1 VSDWTPTLPDLVG
14 FLGVAM
20 LIGAYAALQF
30 RKLDAENPWYSALNA
45 LAAVLIGISLIYSFN
60 AASFVIE
67 IFWFTISVYGLWRS
81 TIGKRA
87 RKRGQKGGT
96 ASEP

>member
-1 VSDWTPTLPDLVG
+1 MTGPDAIG

-30 RKLDAENPWYSALNA
+30 GKLSADDPWYSGLNA
-45 LAAVLIGISLIYSFN
+45 LAAVLITVSLLYSFN

-67 IFWFTISVYGLWRS
+67 VFWFFISIYGLWRALRL
-81 TIGKRA
+81 KRVRSA
-87 RKRGQKGGT
+87 SHQGGT
-96 ASEP
+96 PAE

>member
-1 VSDWTPTLPDLVG
+1 MSAWTPAFPDVIG

-30 RKLDAENPWYSALNA
+30 GKLDAENPWYSALNA

-67 IFWFTISVYGLWRS
+67 IFWFTISAYGLWRS
-81 TIGKRA
+81 TIGKRD
-87 RKRGQKGGT
+87 KSRGQKGGT

>member
-1 VSDWTPTLPDLVG
+1 MTGPDAIG

-30 RKLDAENPWYSALNA
+30 GKLSADDPWYSGLNA
-45 LAAVLIGISLIYSFN
+45 LAAVLITVSLLYSFN

-67 IFWFTISVYGLWRS
+67 VFWFLISIYGLWRALRLR
-81 TIGKRA
+81 RA
-87 RKRGQKGGT
+87 RSASHRGGT
-96 ASEP
+96 PAE